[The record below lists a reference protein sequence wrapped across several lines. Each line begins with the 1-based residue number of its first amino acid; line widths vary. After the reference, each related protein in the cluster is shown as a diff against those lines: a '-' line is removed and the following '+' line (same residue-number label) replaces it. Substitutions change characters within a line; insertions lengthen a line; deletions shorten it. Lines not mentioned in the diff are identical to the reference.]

1 VDFFSQN
8 FDMFTQEEREE
19 FILDAIKEVDITV
32 HTYDNPGSGV
42 S

>member
-1 VDFFSQN
+1 
-8 FDMFTQEEREE
+8 MFTQEEREE

-32 HTYDNPGSGV
+32 HTYEDPGSEV